1 MSGTRVGIGSDLEA
15 TPCVAL
21 AFAVFAASTSAILVR
36 WSGAPSSV
44 AAFYRVLFTTAMV
57 APVAVLRYRGEFAR
71 LSVPDFGFAVVA
83 GVALAIHFAAWFESL
98 NHTSVAASVT
108 LVQTQPIFVAVGA
121 ALVLGERVSRETVV
135 GIAVAIVGAAV
146 MSLGDAGEAP
156 ISDATVYGNALAL
169 LGAITVAGY
178 VLAGRSIRQR
188 VSLFPYVTVVY
199 TACAATLAVLVGV
212 QGHDFVAYPAR
223 EWLLF
228 FGMALGPGV
237 FGHTVVNWV
246 LKHLE
251 SVVVSVAWLG
261 EPVGSTILALVL
273 LAEVPDA
280 ITLVGGAV
288 VLAGIYVTTIERERR
303 KGVDPGGEGTSAG
316 AETDAEPEPDPE
328 TDP

>member
-1 MSGTRVGIGSDLEA
+1 MK
-15 TPCVAL
+15 PYVAL
-21 AFAVFAASTSAILVR
+21 AVAVFAASTSAILVR
-36 WSGAPSSV
+36 WSRAPSSV
-44 AAFYRVLFTTAMV
+44 AAFYRVLFTTAMI
-57 APVAVLRYRGEFAR
+57 APVAALRYRDEFRR
-71 LSVPDFGFAVVA
+71 LSVSDLGFAIVA
-83 GVALAIHFAAWFESL
+83 GVALAVHFAAWFESL

-108 LVQTQPIFVAVGA
+108 LVQTQPIFVALGA
-121 ALVLGERVSRETVV
+121 ALVLGERVNRETVL
-135 GIAVAIVGAAV
+135 GIVVAIVGAAA

-156 ISDATVYGNALAL
+156 LSDATTYGNALAL

-199 TACAATLAVLVGV
+199 TACAAALCVLVGA
-212 QGHDFVAYPAR
+212 QGHDYVAYPAR

-228 FGMALGPGV
+228 LGMAAGPGV
-237 FGHTVVNWV
+237 LGHTIINWV

-261 EPVGSTILALVL
+261 EPVGATVLALAL

-280 ITLVGGAV
+280 ITVVGGLV

-303 KGVDPGGEGTSAG
+303 REPVD
-316 AETDAEPEPDPE
+316 
-328 TDP
+328 

>member
-1 MSGTRVGIGSDLEA
+1 MKGPDLEV
-15 TPCVAL
+15 TPVVAL

-36 WSGAPSSV
+36 WSHAPSSV
-44 AAFYRVLFTTAMV
+44 AAFYRVLFTTAIV
-57 APVAVLRYRGEFAR
+57 APVALYAYREEFAR
-71 LSVPDFGFAVVA
+71 LSGRDLAFAIVA

-108 LVQTQPIFVAVGA
+108 LVQTQPLFVAIGA
-121 ALVLGERVSRETVV
+121 ALVLGERINRVTVS
-135 GIAVAIVGAAV
+135 GIAIAIVGAAA

-156 ISDATVYGNALAL
+156 LSDATMYGNALAI
-169 LGAITVAGY
+169 LGAITVAAY

-199 TACAATLAVLVGV
+199 TACAVTLLLVVGV
-212 QGHDFVAYPAR
+212 QGHDYVAYPAR

-228 FGMALGPGV
+228 LGMAVGPGV

-251 SVVVSVAWLG
+251 SIVVSVAWLG
-261 EPVGSTILALVL
+261 EPVGATILAFLL

-280 ITLVGGAV
+280 ITVLGGV
-288 VLAGIYVTTIERERR
+288 VALAGIYVTTIERERR
-303 KGVDPGGEGTSAG
+303 TPSATAG
-316 AETDAEPEPDPE
+316 DARSSGHD
-328 TDP
+328 